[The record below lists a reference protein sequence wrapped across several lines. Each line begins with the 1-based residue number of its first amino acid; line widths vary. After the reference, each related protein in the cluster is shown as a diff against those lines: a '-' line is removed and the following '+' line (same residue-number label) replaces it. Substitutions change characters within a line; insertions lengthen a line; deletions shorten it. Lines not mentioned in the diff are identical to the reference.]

1 MDRLETNLLTSYDH
15 FQPNT
20 LAYSNYSLTGMI
32 LPPHQDHKTWPR
44 NSTKSFTTILLVA
57 CQMEHKKPF
66 RAKCFS
72 HVANSVQWIFCLE
85 VSLNTVWVQFGNK
98 HPMEKQKLKQ
108 TIWETKGL
116 NFQSPTKRWDL
127 EVDFNSIHPFQQQ
140 SHQPCS
146 FSFLPGPNSC
156 NLRQKST
163 EKQDW
168 FSLTSTKTIP
178 LSNYTSSHDHG
189 SGKQDLQKWH

>member
-1 MDRLETNLLTSYDH
+1 
-15 FQPNT
+15 
-20 LAYSNYSLTGMI
+20 MI
-32 LPPHQDHKTWPR
+32 LPPRQDHKTWPR

-57 CQMEHKKPF
+57 CRMKQ
-66 RAKCFS
+66 CFS
-72 HVANSVQWIFCLE
+72 HVAKPVPWIFCLE
-85 VSLNTVWVQFGNK
+85 VISNTVWAQLGNE

-116 NFQSPTKRWDL
+116 KSWSPMKRWDL
-127 EVDFNSIHPFQQQ
+127 EVDFNSFHPFQKQ

-156 NLRQKST
+156 NLQQKST
-163 EKQDW
+163 EKKDW

-178 LSNYTSSHDHG
+178 LSTYTSSNNHG
-189 SGKQDLQKWH
+189 SGKTGPSKMTWVSKNDHFPLFMIIGHRVLGRSSYI